1 MKTKYFYIF
10 LFIVLF
16 VVLVAISGPKSIAEG
31 QIMDPIDNGVAYVY
45 PPLQRNEVFTG
56 ALWDMTWYEPTSV
69 VMRNKTSSAITAYS
83 GPQQEMSYP
92 ENELESGDKTV
103 FGVPCWFGYP
113 GYLSGQTA
121 PSWFE
126 TYNPEVIP
134 FSCLD
139 VFSMTLPEIY
149 LHSPCTRMGGVCLR
163 IMLFPAGN

>member
-1 MKTKYFYIF
+1 MKTKYSYIP

-16 VVLVAISGPKSIAEG
+16 AVLVALSGPKSGAEG
-31 QIMDPIDNGVAYVY
+31 QIIDNGVAYVY
-45 PPLQRNEVFTG
+45 LPTQTNEVFTG
-56 ALWDMTWYEPTSV
+56 ALWDMTWYQPSSV
-69 VMRNKTSSAITAYS
+69 AMRKKNSSVITTYS
-83 GPQQEMSYP
+83 GPQQEVSYP

-103 FGVPCWFGYP
+103 FGMPCWFGYP
-113 GYLSGQTA
+113 GYSSGQIV

-163 IMLFPAGN
+163 IMLFPAGH